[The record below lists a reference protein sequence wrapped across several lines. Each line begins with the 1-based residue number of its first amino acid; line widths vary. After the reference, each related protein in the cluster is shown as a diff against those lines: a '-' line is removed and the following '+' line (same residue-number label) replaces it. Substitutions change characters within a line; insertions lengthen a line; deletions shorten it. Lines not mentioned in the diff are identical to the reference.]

1 MPKLSVGGAF
11 YLRQLWLYNT
21 GVHLVSEKK
30 EHAYFHIW
38 TEAEGWRGVN
48 EVGSSLLNFF
58 DVAEVCGSDRNLI
71 AWSDSCSGQ
80 NKNFGLICFWQCI
93 FLKNDSNVCNTS
105 FRNQGT
111 MHTYLDCDRDFGK
124 VEVSVKRRESIYTVD
139 DYQQIMANSQTKA
152 TVTRIG
158 DKMVNI
164 SSLPSLLGLRKQS

>member
-1 MPKLSVGGAF
+1 
-11 YLRQLWLYNT
+11 
-21 GVHLVSEKK
+21 
-30 EHAYFHIW
+30 
-38 TEAEGWRGVN
+38 
-48 EVGSSLLNFF
+48 
-58 DVAEVCGSDRNLI
+58 
-71 AWSDSCSGQ
+71 
-80 NKNFGLICFWQCI
+80 
-93 FLKNDSNVCNTS
+93 
-105 FRNQGT
+105 